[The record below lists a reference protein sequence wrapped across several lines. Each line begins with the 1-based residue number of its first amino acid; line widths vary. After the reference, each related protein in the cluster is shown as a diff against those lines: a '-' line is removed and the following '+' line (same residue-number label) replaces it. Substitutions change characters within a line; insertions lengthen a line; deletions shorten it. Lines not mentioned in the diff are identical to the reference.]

1 LCGRHFSHRYLPIQ
15 VLINHDMAI
24 NTLRFPWV
32 FDQANGQ
39 HLLRS
44 ILAISTVKGWSHILG

>member
-1 LCGRHFSHRYLPIQ
+1 
-15 VLINHDMAI
+15 MAI

-44 ILAISTVKGWSHILG
+44 ILAIFTVKGWSHILG